1 MGLFEL
7 IAAVDDEEKTL
18 TVFNPEAGVT
28 TALREHFADRN
39 LSIEAAESDAGPR
52 NYAVLSRDDE
62 FLAAIDVSDVLAPR
76 SGVAPGFTRETYEV
90 VLDELDE
97 TMFTS
102 YDTEQMIA
110 ASKEIEDR
118 AWRGAAGELHAGFQ
132 TCSRFASQ
140 AEVYD
145 HIAERGSLDVHVYA
159 SPEGCE
165 GFEPPTGPTLHLST
179 ATEIHDTWFV
189 AYDGGGVETAKCAL
203 LAEERLPGSFYGFW
217 TYDAETVDDVVD
229 YLRTT
234 YAVPEANGTAT
245 DGGSGDQ

>member
-1 MGLFEL
+1 MGLFEI
-7 IAAVDDEEKTL
+7 IAAVDDDEKTL
-18 TVFNPEAGVT
+18 TVFNPEAGVS

-39 LSIEAAESDAGPR
+39 LSIEEAESDAGPR
-52 NYAVLSRDDE
+52 NYAVLSCGDE
-62 FLAAIDVSDVLAPR
+62 FLAAIDVSDVLAPTN
-76 SGVAPGFTRETYEV
+76 GVAPEFTRETYEV

-102 YDTEQMIA
+102 YDTERMIA

-140 AEVYD
+140 ANVYA

-159 SPEGCE
+159 HPDGSEA
-165 GFEPPTGPTLHLST
+165 FDPPPGPRLHLST
-179 ATEIHDTWFV
+179 ETEIHDTWFV
-189 AYDGGGVETAKCAL
+189 AYDGGGVDATKCAL

-217 TYDAETVDDVVD
+217 TYDPETVDEIID

-234 YAVPEANGTAT
+234 YAIPEADGTAT
-245 DGGSGDQ
+245 DGGSDG

>member
-7 IAAVDDEEKTL
+7 IAAVDAEEKTL
-18 TVFNPEAGVT
+18 TVFNPEAGVP

-39 LSIEAAESDAGPR
+39 LAIEEATSDAGPR
-52 NYAVLSRDDE
+52 NYAVLSRDDQ
-62 FLAAIDVSDVLAPR
+62 FLAAIDVSDVLGDR
-76 SGVAPGFTRETYEV
+76 KGVAPGFARETYEV

-102 YDTEQMIA
+102 YDTERMIA

-145 HIAERGSLDVHVYA
+145 HIAKRGSLDVHVYA
-159 SPEGCE
+159 HAEGSDDVD
-165 GFEPPTGPTLHLST
+165 PPAGPTLHLST
-179 ATEIHDTWFV
+179 ATEISDTWFV
-189 AYDGGGVETAKCAL
+189 AYDGGDVEAAKCAL
-203 LAEERLPGSFYGFW
+203 LAEERMPGSFYGFW
-217 TYDAETVDDVVD
+217 TYDPETVDAIIAH
-229 YLRTT
+229 LRST
-234 YAVPEANGTAT
+234 YPIPEADGRAA
-245 DGGSGDQ
+245 DGGPDD

>member
-1 MGLFEL
+1 MGLFEI

-18 TVFNPEAGVT
+18 TVFNPEAGVA

-39 LSIEAAESDAGPR
+39 LTIEAAESGAGPR
-52 NYAVLSRDDE
+52 NYAVLSRGDQ
-62 FLAAIDVSDVLAPR
+62 FLAAIDVGDVLGEQK
-76 SGVAPGFTRETYEV
+76 GVEPGFTRETYEE

-102 YDTEQMIA
+102 YDTERMVA

-140 AEVYD
+140 SAVYD
-145 HIAERGSLDVHVYA
+145 HIAERGSLEVHVYA
-159 SPEGCE
+159 HPEGSE
-165 GFEPPTGPTLHLST
+165 GFEPPSGPALHLST
-179 ATEIHDTWFV
+179 ETEIHDTWFV
-189 AYDGGGVETAKCAL
+189 AYDGGGVDAAKCAL

-217 TYDAETVDDVVD
+217 TYDPETVDEVID
-229 YLRTT
+229 YLRTM
-234 YAVPEANGTAT
+234 YAVPEADGTAT
-245 DGGSGDQ
+245 DGGADEW

>member
-7 IAAVDDEEKTL
+7 IATVDDEEKTL
-18 TVFNPEAGVT
+18 TVFNPEAGVA
-28 TALREHFADRN
+28 TALRDHFADRN
-39 LSIEAAESDAGPR
+39 LTIEETESGAGPR
-52 NYAVLSRDDE
+52 NYAVLSRDDQ
-62 FLAAIDVSDVLAPR
+62 FLAAVDVSDVLGDR
-76 SGVAPGFTRETYEV
+76 VGVEPGFTRETYEV

-102 YDTEQMIA
+102 YDTERMVA

-140 AEVYD
+140 ANVYD
-145 HIAERGSLDVHVYA
+145 SIARRGSLDVHVYA
-159 SPEGCE
+159 HPEGKE
-165 GFEPPTGPTLHLST
+165 GFEPPPAPTLHLSA

-189 AYDGGGVETAKCAL
+189 AYDGGDVEAAKCAL

-217 TYDAETVDDVVD
+217 TYDPETVDAIIDH
-229 YLRTT
+229 LRTT
-234 YAVPEANGTAT
+234 YSLPEADGRAT
-245 DGGSGDQ
+245 DGGSDG